1 MTSFYN
7 LSKADPA
14 IADSGGVQFVGQR
27 GHLLGQRSLS
37 QLAAVIGTQSLVI
50 RGKENSCVAFIPGL
64 TLPAQQKEKVG
75 NPGSLPST
83 DEYELYA

>member
-1 MTSFYN
+1 MWMTSFYN

-14 IADSGGVQFVGQR
+14 IADSGGLQFVGQR
-27 GHLLGQRSLS
+27 GNLLGQWSLS

-50 RGKENSCVAFIPGL
+50 RGKENSCVAFIPPSG
-64 TLPAQQKEKVG
+64 TTKAKVG

>member
-7 LSKADPA
+7 LSKAD
-14 IADSGGVQFVGQR
+14 SGGVKFVGQR
-27 GHLLGQRSLS
+27 GHLLGQWSLS

-50 RGKENSCVAFIPGL
+50 RGKENSLAYPSG
-64 TLPAQQKEKVG
+64 TTKAKVG

>member
-27 GHLLGQRSLS
+27 GHLLGQGSLS

-50 RGKENSCVAFIPGL
+50 RGKENSCVAFPDFPFRHNKKQRL
-64 TLPAQQKEKVG
+64 ATQALFRQQMMLIV
-75 NPGSLPST
+75 P
-83 DEYELYA
+83 